1 MSELIV
7 IEQTNA
13 VAVLSTDDG
22 IKALLDNVRAN
33 IDNMDGGSMKN
44 KTSRQKIRSN
54 AFAAT
59 KAFKKINDETIE
71 PLIAD
76 LTKKIQPQLNVI
88 NAVKANQSVLQSGLQ
103 KIRKDVNADVDAFEA
118 ELQRIEDEK
127 IEAERVAAV
136 DRDYDFAKVL
146 YNEYL
151 NQVILGESK
160 IADMKKRAFEKSEKE
175 RIAREKKI
183 AEDAAAEATLK
194 AEQAAQAEK
203 QRLIDVAEQ
212 LKVDAENQ
220 QKAAIQADIEAEKA
234 TALLAQQEETQKEE
248 RRVDYHKRMIQHI
261 VTCGF
266 GTIDGR
272 PQPYGI
278 LFFELENKIV
288 IDDSFEEFKDEALE
302 ARSNAISNLKSMQ
315 EKQHNQ
321 EQEQEKLRIKEKN
334 DAEALAETN
343 RLAAIEQTKIDEAK
357 KISDKKIADIQETAT
372 RKANQEYATKIKTGI
387 KLSLMEHA
395 NLSEADAIATVKALW
410 AGKISN
416 TSVSI

>member
-1 MSELIV
+1 MTSELIV

-22 IKALLDNVRAN
+22 INALLRNVRAN
-33 IDNMDGGSMKN
+33 IDSMGGGSMKN
-44 KTSRQKIRSN
+44 KSSRKKIRSN

-59 KAFKKINDETIE
+59 KAYKDINEKTIE

-76 LTKKIQPQLNVI
+76 LTKKIQPQLDVI

-103 KIRKDVNADVDAFEA
+103 QIRKDVNADVDKFEA
-118 ELQRIEDEK
+118 DLQRVEDEK

-151 NQVILGESK
+151 SQVLLGESK

-183 AEDAAAEATLK
+183 AEDAALNAKLK
-194 AEQAAQAEK
+194 AEDEAKAEK

-220 QKAAIQADIEAEKA
+220 RKAAIQAERDADIAEEKRLEAIETAKQDAIKA
-234 TALLAQQEETQKEE
+234 TALLAKQAADNEVKRIAQAKENE
-248 RRVDYHKRMIQHI
+248 R
-261 VTCGF
+261 
-266 GTIDGR
+266 
-272 PQPYGI
+272 
-278 LFFELENKIV
+278 LA
-288 IDDSFEEFKDEALE
+288 DEA
-302 ARSNAISNLKSMQ
+302 
-315 EKQHNQ
+315 
-321 EQEQEKLRIKEKN
+321 EQRRIKEKA
-334 DAEALAETN
+334 DAEELAETN
-343 RLAAIEQTKIDEAK
+343 RLAAIEQTRIDEAK
-357 KISDKKIADIQETAT
+357 KISDKKLADDQAAAT
-372 RKANQEYATKIKTGI
+372 RKANQEYTTKIKTGI

-395 NLSEADAIATVKALW
+395 NLSEDDAIATVKALW
-410 AGKISN
+410 AGKIAS